1 MATVPQTQQEGSF
14 WQSLYTS
21 GALPERFR
29 KYGMDNMGAMSY
41 ITRDYTKFASMLAQR
56 FPKTKVV
63 NDREHRV
70 HELTELDRTITIT
83 VASGAGNNHTTF
95 GVANAQA
102 AMFQPNDIYFVR
114 GLYAY
119 AQAQSM
125 VAGQVLTAT
134 NQVPATNVPPPL
146 GYTVGGQPTAVVY
159 GRTWGEDPTNTGFY
173 FIDYDQIIVRSV
185 GAPNSAGAGN
195 TQITVER
202 FYTGPGARDF
212 GGARVP
218 LGLVNAGVN
227 LNNAGAILG
236 GDVLLRATP
245 SWPEGSG
252 TARGFHKNPVIDN
265 NFTQEFK
272 YAVEIV
278 KESKINATYLDKDP
292 LEINRMLRM
301 KQMSLD
307 WERTLLFGRKG
318 KSVDSMGN
326 AVYTMGGIAEY
337 IPRDTDHVLRH
348 TAPTI
353 SYPSLQRLLDQVMKN
368 GGSTE
373 KICPIGT
380 TLYTDLKIAFYD
392 SGYMRYDEEA
402 SKEFDIPVESIIHAG
417 VKLIL
422 VPSQTMEETG
432 YSRKMLCLDLGVPSF
447 TVVTHKEWDMII
459 NKDIGNKGEQI
470 YKEEWIGIKGLE
482 RRYAQYQSI
491 ISFE

>member
-1 MATVPQTQQEGSF
+1 MATVPQAQQEGSF

-41 ITRDYTKFASMLAQR
+41 ITRDYTKFASMLSQR
-56 FPKTKVV
+56 FPKTKTV

-70 HELTELDRTITIT
+70 HELTELDRVIT
-83 VASGAGNNHTTF
+83 VTVPSGAGNNHTTF
-95 GVANAQA
+95 GVSNNQA

-119 AQAQSM
+119 AQSQAM
-125 VAGQVLTAT
+125 VAGQVLQAT
-134 NQVPATNVPPPL
+134 NLVPTTNIPPAL

-159 GRTWGEDPTNTGFY
+159 GRTWGEDPTNSGFY
-173 FIDYDQIIVRSV
+173 FIDYDQIIIRSV
-185 GAPNSAGAGN
+185 GAPNSAGAGS

-202 FYTGPGARDF
+202 FYTGPGPRDF

-218 LGLVNAGVN
+218 LALVNAGVN
-227 LNNAGAILG
+227 NNNAGAILA
-236 GDVLLRATP
+236 GDTILRATP

-301 KQMSLD
+301 KQMALD
-307 WERTLLFGRKG
+307 WERTLLFSRKG
-318 KSVDSMGN
+318 SMADALGN
-326 AVYTMGGIAEY
+326 KVYTMGGIVEY

-348 TAPTI
+348 TAPQI

-380 TLYTDLKIAFYD
+380 TLYTDFKIAFYE
-392 SGYMRYDEEA
+392 SGYLRYDEEA

-447 TVVTHKEWDMII
+447 TVCTHKEWDMVV

-491 ISFE
+491 ISFD